1 MCVINEAICGN
12 GTCRRGPQGHYCTCH
27 SGYTNYGNK
36 QSPCTELNCDA
47 LKADSDVAP
56 ETITYLNSICSELT
70 ESNSL
75 VEIHLKHLLKDL
87 VPLIDSSNRSLNDT
101 MEVLDLVDTVV
112 NLNGPPVTD
121 ISFQTEM
128 AKLIPTSDK
137 KAQGL
142 VILSFLTDER
152 GPSPYSGLTT
162 VLALSYPNLEEHT
175 DGNFSGIEA
184 PKGKGFK
191 LNSKVMT
198 LMVTSR
204 SKTKKLKSPVLLRL
218 DHLEQSNDTHTCV
231 FWNSSEEGGR
241 WSQHGCHVVEN
252 NSHYTVCS
260 YNHLSSFAV
269 LREIEDQFELR
280 LITWV
285 GLSLS
290 LVCLFI
296 CILTFSLIRS
306 IQSPRTTIH
315 LHLCINL
322 FVATLIFLVGISR
335 TENKV
340 GCAVIAGL
348 LHFFYLAAF
357 CWMCLEGVQLF
368 RMVVLVFNTSFK
380 TLYMMAAG
388 YGVPA
393 LIVAVSAATNPKGYG
408 TRGYCWLSLDYF
420 WSFFRPLCMIVS
432 VNISFFLIT
441 VWKLAQ
447 KFSSLNPE
455 LDKLQK
461 IRTFVIIAVV
471 SLCLLGTMWI
481 FGYFMLM
488 TDSLLMEYL
497 FTISGSIQG
506 VLLFIT
512 HCLSSKQV
520 RDEYKNRLTAR
531 CSPRQT
537 KASNFRCVH
546 SRQAHASKS
555 SQDTGE
561 AQIQEVL

>member
-1 MCVINEAICGN
+1 MSVCA
-12 GTCRRGPQGHYCTCH
+12 
-27 SGYTNYGNK
+27 
-36 QSPCTELNCDA
+36 
-47 LKADSDVAP
+47 
-56 ETITYLNSICSELT
+56 ET
-70 ESNSL
+70 
-75 VEIHLKHLLKDL
+75 V
-87 VPLIDSSNRSLNDT
+87 
-101 MEVLDLVDTVV
+101 
-112 NLNGPPVTD
+112 
-121 ISFQTEM
+121 
-128 AKLIPTSDK
+128 IPTSDK
-137 KAQGL
+137 KALGL
-142 VILSFLTDER
+142 VILSFPTAEA
-152 GPSPYSGLTT
+152 GPALSQ
-162 VLALSYPNLEEHT
+162 VLAVSYPNLEEYT
-175 DGNFSGIEA
+175 DVNFSGVEA
-184 PKGKGFK
+184 PSGKSFK
-191 LNSKVMT
+191 LNSQ
-198 LMVTSR
+198 VTTVTVSSR
-204 SKTKKLKSPVLLRL
+204 NREKLESPVLLRL

-252 NSHYTVCS
+252 NSDYTVCS
-260 YNHLSSFAV
+260 YNHLTSFAV
-269 LREIEDQFELR
+269 LREIEEDQFELR

-322 FVATLIFLVGISR
+322 FMATLIFLVGISR

-393 LIVAVSAATNPKGYG
+393 LIVALSAATNPKGYG
-408 TRGYCWLSLDYF
+408 TERYCWLSVDYL
-420 WSFFRPLCMIVS
+420 WSFLRPLYMIVS
-432 VNISFFLIT
+432 TNIFFLLIT
-441 VWKLAQ
+441 MWKFVQ

-455 LDKLQK
+455 LDELQK
-461 IRTFVIIAVV
+461 IRIFVIIAVV
-471 SLCLLGTMWI
+471 HLCLHGTMWT
-481 FGYFMLM
+481 FGHFVLL
-488 TDSLLMEYL
+488 TDNLTLEYL
-497 FTISGSIQG
+497 FTITGSLLG
-506 VLLFIT
+506 VLLFTT
-512 HCLSSKQV
+512 HCLLTKQV
-520 RDEYKNRLTAR
+520 RDEYKNRLTAL

-537 KASNFRCVH
+537 KASKVRFIR
-546 SRQAHASKS
+546 SRKAHVSKS
-555 SQDTGE
+555 NQDTEE